1 MSVPKTG
8 GIIRVNPFDRQ
19 WEDVGA
25 DVIAAVERV
34 GKSGRYILGPE
45 VAAFE
50 SKLARFVEAKH
61 AVGCASGLDAIEIG
75 LRALGLRRG
84 EEVLTTPLSAFATT
98 LAIIRA
104 GGAPV
109 FVDTDETGL
118 LDLER
123 ARQCLEERPALRFFV
138 PVHLF
143 GQSLDLGRLQALKD
157 EHGLQV
163 VEDCAQALGASW
175 CDRQVGGVGQVA
187 ALSLYPTKNLGAL
200 GDAGAVFTN
209 DDGLADEARCLRDY
223 GQRQKNDH
231 DRLGLNSRLDEVQAA
246 ILHGALL
253 PRLEPW
259 TERRRNIATRYLTG
273 LSHALV
279 QPLRSAE
286 HSRSVWHLFPVV
298 IEGDHRDRFCTY
310 LSDHAIQVSVHY
322 PQLIPTQS
330 AMRHAPHGY
339 RVFGD
344 LRVAR
349 RIAAREVTLPIH
361 PYLEDRDVDRVVEIV
376 NHWVA

>member
-209 DDGLADEARCLRDY
+209 DDGLADEASAVIVKRLVLPVGVWYRVPHEPNPRFADDAGTTRDAA
-223 GQRQKNDH
+223 
-231 DRLGLNSRLDEVQAA
+231 RLDSSG
-246 ILHGALL
+246 HD
-253 PRLEPW
+253 
-259 TERRRNIATRYLTG
+259 
-273 LSHALV
+273 S
-279 QPLRSAE
+279 
-286 HSRSVWHLFPVV
+286 
-298 IEGDHRDRFCTY
+298 
-310 LSDHAIQVSVHY
+310 
-322 PQLIPTQS
+322 
-330 AMRHAPHGY
+330 
-339 RVFGD
+339 
-344 LRVAR
+344 
-349 RIAAREVTLPIH
+349 AARGVAEP
-361 PYLEDRDVDRVVEIV
+361 DRGARG
-376 NHWVA
+376 